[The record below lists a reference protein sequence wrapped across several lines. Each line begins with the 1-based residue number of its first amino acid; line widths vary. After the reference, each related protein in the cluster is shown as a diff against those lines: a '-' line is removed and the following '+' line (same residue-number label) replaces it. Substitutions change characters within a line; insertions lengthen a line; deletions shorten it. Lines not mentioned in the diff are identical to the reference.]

1 MATPIGFEPTIS
13 TLTGW
18 RVRPGYTTGPRT
30 ADHSIGLSATLPPGY
45 AAQMPRR
52 PPDEISAGGV
62 LARPAVGGWDVCMV
76 RAGRY
81 WGFPK
86 GHVEAGESDEEAAL
100 REISEECGLPRESL
114 SITARL
120 PSSEYVYR
128 RAGRLI
134 FKLVHHFLV
143 TAPAGSELTPQ
154 AAEIDEAE
162 WLSFD
167 EASTRASFADTR
179 TALAAAR
186 DALVAPSR

>member
-1 MATPIGFEPTIS
+1 
-13 TLTGW
+13 
-18 RVRPGYTTGPRT
+18 
-30 ADHSIGLSATLPPGY
+30 
-45 AAQMPRR
+45 MPRR
-52 PPDEISAGGV
+52 RPDEISAGGV
-62 LARPAVGGWDVCMV
+62 LVRPVDGAWDVCMV

-86 GHVEAGESDEEAAL
+86 GHVEAGESAEQAAL
-100 REISEECGLPRESL
+100 REISEECGLPLRSL
-114 SITARL
+114 SLSARL

-143 TAPAGSELTPQ
+143 IAPAGSKLSPQ

-167 EASTRASFADTR
+167 QASSRASFADTR

-186 DALVAPSR
+186 DTLATMSG